1 MAKFFIKF
9 GLYSKKLLL
18 PFTLAIIQIILNL
31 INIYYPE
38 NDKSQLLEMVG
49 GGLSQMIVS
58 LVQYLKI
65 FNYTYLNKKEEK
77 KCTKT
82 NIKDYSLLSFIFF
95 IFLILNVY
103 ISIKEKSYSGGNKS
117 LQNFH
122 NMNLF
127 TQESIEMIF
136 LCIVSFLLLKYKYF
150 IHHIIS
156 ILLFILVSL
165 FMDFI
170 TDKFSEFFGE
180 GVVIVVINIVVIFS
194 DALSYGFQKYMIDI
208 KFHPYW
214 NVSLCIGLTKFSIF
228 FAIIIVCLFKSR
240 DDEMFGDFYNYFEKS
255 SVGIIISK
263 HIISLIL
270 NVMLNLFKILT
281 IAFLTPDYIL
291 ISFTLSKIVNVLLET
306 KEYVCIA
313 MFIVQFISLMIYL
326 EIIELNFLGLNKN
339 TRNCIQNRE
348 YQERLLE
355 RSKTTDSFSIDIN
368 GDYYIDD
375 TDNNKERKSKSSSDN
390 GEFNQEMKDI
400 YND

>member
-1 MAKFFIKF
+1 
-9 GLYSKKLLL
+9 
-18 PFTLAIIQIILNL
+18 
-31 INIYYPE
+31 
-38 NDKSQLLEMVG
+38 
-49 GGLSQMIVS
+49 
-58 LVQYLKI
+58 
-65 FNYTYLNKKEEK
+65 
-77 KCTKT
+77 
-82 NIKDYSLLSFIFF
+82 
-95 IFLILNVY
+95 
-103 ISIKEKSYSGGNKS
+103 
-117 LQNFH
+117 
-122 NMNLF
+122 
-127 TQESIEMIF
+127 
-136 LCIVSFLLLKYKYF
+136 
-150 IHHIIS
+150 
-156 ILLFILVSL
+156 
-165 FMDFI
+165 MDFI

-240 DDEMFGDFYNYFEKS
+240 DDEIFGDFYNYFEKS

-270 NVMLNLFKILT
+270 NVILNLFKILT

-306 KEYVCIA
+306 KEYACIA

-348 YQERLLE
+348 NQERLLE
-355 RSKTTDSFSIDIN
+355 RSKTTDSFSIDID
-368 GDYYIDD
+368 GDYYIDN
-375 TDNNKERKSKSSSDN
+375 TDINNDRKSRSSNENSEFNKEMKVIYDN
-390 GEFNQEMKDI
+390 
-400 YND
+400 